1 MLYCLNVLPRQQ
13 NDLRSEETQISGG
26 DIYVLKEVD
35 FKVMPGT
42 YVSKLKDNIITFT
55 PNSW

>member
-42 YVSKLKDNIITFT
+42 YV
-55 PNSW
+55 